1 MNVISF
7 YNSTIAT
14 SNSRNPKTLE
24 AKKQSA
30 RSNAMLPSL
39 HHSSLLFHGVFS
51 STHTLHTQTKRS
63 AHRENFKIWYYI
75 FIYDMYKIH
84 CAYAPNH
91 APIYRVLTWPC
102 THVLCAPDA
111 WGSLAL
117 HIRNPGTRILKLGT
131 FYNKE
136 NLPQANR
143 VFPWARGVVG
153 DGFFGIP

>member
-24 AKKQSA
+24 AKNKV
-30 RSNAMLPSL
+30 RGAMLCCLVSTIVPFYSMGCSPP
-39 HHSSLLFHGVFS
+39 H
-51 STHTLHTQTKRS
+51 THTHTQTKRS

-84 CAYAPNH
+84 RAYAPNH
-91 APIYRVLTWPC
+91 APMYRVLQM
-102 THVLCAPDA
+102 HEVQN
-111 WGSLAL
+111 LAL

-131 FYNKE
+131 FCNKE
-136 NLPQANR
+136 NLPQGNPI
-143 VFPWARGVVG
+143 FPWARGVVG
-153 DGFFGIP
+153 DGLFGTP